1 MKNKLFFAVSTAV
14 MSMSVHPVAGDTGKD
29 GSRLQ
34 TPAAL
39 SVPPS
44 LAQKKYTKTQSGKVV
59 SHHGVPS
66 GSVKKFVYLVQLE
79 DNPVALMNEP
89 KGLLLKKPVSAV
101 SSLNQ
106 MPNRQASKVNVH
118 STDAQQYK
126 TQLERKQALVEQ
138 KMQATMPQYKRV
150 AAFQYALNGM
160 AILATPAEAE
170 KIATIK
176 GVSAVERDRIYQ
188 LDTDTGP
195 LLIGSQGVWDGSATE
210 SGIGRE
216 GEGIVIGVL
225 DSGINSDHPSF
236 ADIGGDGY
244 NHTNPLGANNYLGDC
259 AGEFSTLCNDKLIG
273 VYSYPE
279 ITNAYDDDA
288 VFSVSLPKNGE
299 DYNGHGSH
307 TAATAAGNVLFNVPE
322 VTPEFE
328 VNESDGEPT
337 GFVFDRISGVAP
349 HANIISY
356 QVCQP
361 GNTGDTYGGCLGTP
375 MVAAVED
382 AIEVGIVDVI
392 NFSISGG
399 GYPWTGALNAAWL
412 SARNAGIFL
421 AHSAGN
427 EGPTPFSTAKH
438 APWVTAVGASS
449 TGRTVEYEK
458 FLTDFTGGA
467 SSLSSIE
474 GRSNTGGITAP
485 IVYAGDFDNANAPG
499 TDPAQCL
506 EPFPTGTF
514 SGQIVVCDR
523 GEIARVDKAINVADG
538 GAGGFVLANV
548 EDGQISLNNDAYII
562 PGIHINTADGNRL
575 KAWLASGSGHRATI
589 TAAVGELVID
599 DTQADITADF
609 SSRGPNRSIST
620 LTPSLIAPGID
631 IYAAYAD
638 QQYGQDE
645 TGSAPADYAYLSGTS
660 MSSPHV
666 AGAAAL
672 VKQEHP
678 GWSPDNI
685 RSALMMTAN
694 TALLKEDGATNADW
708 FDIGAGRIQVDLA
721 VRAGLVMDE
730 TGANYAA
737 ADPEL
742 GGEPRTL
749 NLPSVT
755 DTECFGICS
764 WTRTFIAT
772 KDGSWSASATSLSDD
787 LSVSVTP
794 ASFTLNEGDTQ
805 VLTVTADASQA
816 KSGVW
821 QFGIVNMTSPSSPDL
836 HIPVSVKPSNGTLP
850 DALNFTSHRDH
861 DSYLVNDLTTI
872 EITDFQV
879 TGYGLNPPK
888 EISATVAQDSD
899 TSDFL
904 DDVTDGVF
912 IEEINVKN
920 DALRLV
926 VETRQSTSPDLDL
939 FVVFD
944 ANRDGIPS
952 ESEVI
957 EFSQSST
964 ADEYISIENPQA
976 GDYLIIVQNWRASSA
991 SAADEFIL
999 STSVVDNTPTSNL
1012 NATAPSSVQQFEL
1025 FDMRVMWDL
1034 EKSETGKRYSGM
1046 LVLGTDAD
1054 NPANLGAIPV
1064 DIVRGTDDVFLTG
1077 NAITSSNANSQQ
1089 LTLNVIA
1096 NFTTED
1102 REYKITL
1109 PLPDNVEVESTS
1121 GPGNISINQQ
1131 SLTWTL
1137 TQNSLFGFEPAYRMT
1152 TNLTDATCRNPDLG
1166 TGTGYINL
1174 SDFDIEPTEMDGD
1187 TVLNSFAVSASLF
1200 GRQYN
1205 SLIVSDDGFVTVNSD
1220 VGIEP
1225 WINQS
1230 MPEVN
1235 APNGVVAPFWR
1246 DWILDIENGATV
1258 SIAESTQDG
1267 ITIIEWDNVTFPF
1280 ELYNVEDTFTD
1291 IADFQVVFNNNAVAG
1306 EPQIVFSYAN
1316 VIHDYIPPVSVGL
1329 ENSTGTRGNTLVHL
1343 PYFEQSEATI
1353 GNVES
1358 QIVDGTQVC
1367 FYYADD
1373 ISKPKSLDITLTG
1386 SGVANGVKYQ
1396 ASSTVTNIPN
1406 TQSEKTNAFSA
1417 ATVNQPPVVTV
1428 NAPATVRVGQ
1438 SFTVS
1443 ATAVDPE
1450 GDALTITINGNESSS
1465 LTRVAPNRPELT
1477 FTVRVTDGINRV
1489 TETITVN
1496 INQNAPVTNTGGG
1509 GGGGSMNWM
1518 VLLVLP
1524 LLYLRKRR

>member
-1 MKNKLFFAVSTAV
+1 MRNKFFYAICAALI
-14 MSMSVHPVAGDTGKD
+14 SMAVHPSAGVTSGNDTDRKQLE
-29 GSRLQ
+29 SV
-34 TPAAL
+34 L
-39 SVPPS
+39 SAPPV
-44 LAQKKYTKTQSGKVV
+44 LAQKKYTTLTTNKIV

-66 GSVKKFVYLVQLE
+66 ASPKKFIYIVQLD

-89 KGLLLKKPVSAV
+89 KGILLRTPTST
-101 SSLNQ
+101 SSSFAALNSNLR
-106 MPNRQASKVNVH
+106 PKVNVH
-118 STDAQQYK
+118 STTAQRYK
-126 TQLERKQALVEQ
+126 SVLKQKQAVIEA
-138 KMQATMPQYKRV
+138 KMQAAIPRYKRI
-150 AAFQYALNGM
+150 ADFQYAVNGL

-170 KIATIK
+170 KIASLK
-176 GVSAVERDRIYQ
+176 GVSTVERDRIYQ

-195 LLIGSQGVWDGSATE
+195 LLIGSPAVWNGISTE
-210 SGIGRE
+210 SGLGRE
-216 GEGIVIGVL
+216 GEGIVIGIL

-236 ADIGGDGY
+236 AQVGGDGY
-244 NHTNPLGANNYLGDC
+244 THSNPLGSGNYLGDC
-259 AGEFSTLCNDKLIG
+259 ASNFPDLCNDKLIG

-279 ITNAYDDDA
+279 ITDAYDDDE

-322 VTPEFE
+322 VTPEFD

-349 HANIISY
+349 HANIVSY

-382 AIEVGIVDVI
+382 AINEGVVDVI

-449 TGRTVEYEK
+449 TGRSVEYEK
-458 FLTDFTGGA
+458 FLTDFSGGN
-467 SSLSSIE
+467 STLSPIE
-474 GRSNTGGITAP
+474 GKSNTGGITAS
-485 IVYAGDFDNANAPG
+485 IVYAGNFANPNAAD

-506 EPFPTGTF
+506 EPFPSGTF

-523 GEIARVDKAINVADG
+523 GDIARVDKAINVAQG

-548 EDGQISLNNDAYII
+548 DGGQTTLNNDAYII
-562 PGIHINTADGNRL
+562 PGIHISSADGNRL
-575 KAWLASGSGHRATI
+575 KDWLASGANHRATI

-599 DTQADITADF
+599 NTLADITAEF

-645 TGSAPADYAYLSGTS
+645 TGSAPADFAYLSGTS
-660 MSSPHV
+660 MASPHV

-678 GWSPDNI
+678 DWSPDNI

-694 TALLKEDGATNADW
+694 TALLKEDGATDADW
-708 FDIGAGRIQVDLA
+708 FDIGAGRLQVDVA
-721 VRAGLVMDE
+721 VQAGLVMDE
-730 TGANYAA
+730 TGANYAS

-764 WTRTFIAT
+764 WTRTVTAT
-772 KDGSWSASATSLSDD
+772 KDGSWSTSASSLSEH
-787 LSVSVTP
+787 LSVTVSP
-794 ASFTLNEGDTQ
+794 ANFNLNKGESQ
-805 VLTVTADASQA
+805 VLTVTADASRA
-816 KSGVW
+816 KSGEW
-821 QFGIVNMTSPSSPDL
+821 QFGVVNMTSSSSPAL
-836 HIPVSVKPSNGTLP
+836 HLPVSVKPSNGTLP
-850 DALNFTSHRDH
+850 DTLNFTSHRDH
-861 DSYLVNDLTTI
+861 DSYLVKDLTTI

-888 EISATVAQDSD
+888 EIAATIEQDSD

-904 DDVTDGVF
+904 DDLSDGVF
-912 IEEINVKN
+912 IEEISIKANT
-920 DALRLV
+920 LRLV

-944 ANRDGIPS
+944 ANKDGVPS

-976 GDYLIIVQNWRASSA
+976 GDYLIIVQNWRASSD
-991 SAADEFIL
+991 SAVDEFIL
-999 STSVVDNTPTSNL
+999 STSVVDNTPTSSL
-1012 NATAPSSVQQFEL
+1012 TATAPSSVDRFEL
-1025 FDMRVMWDL
+1025 FDMRVRWDL
-1034 EKSETGKRYSGM
+1034 EKSKAGKRYSGM
-1046 LVLGTDAD
+1046 LVLGTDAA
-1054 NPANLGAIPV
+1054 NPSILGAIPV
-1064 DIVRGTDDVFLTG
+1064 DIVRGKDDVFITG
-1077 NAITSSNANSQQ
+1077 EAIKAASANSQK
-1089 LTLNVIA
+1089 LALNVMA

-1102 REYKITL
+1102 RNYEVTL
-1109 PLPDNVEVESTS
+1109 PLPENIQVQSTS
-1121 GPGNISINQQ
+1121 GPGNITISGNSLKW
-1131 SLTWTL
+1131 SLT
-1137 TQNSLFGFEPAYRMT
+1137 QASLFGLEPTYRMT
-1152 TNLTDATCRNPDLG
+1152 TNATDMNCKNPDMG
-1166 TGTGYINL
+1166 TGTGYIDL

-1187 TVLNSFAVSASLF
+1187 TVLSSFAVSASLF

-1205 SLIVSDDGFVTVNSD
+1205 SIIVSDDGFVTVNSD
-1220 VGIEP
+1220 VGTAP
-1225 WINQS
+1225 WVNQS
-1230 MPEVN
+1230 MPDSN

-1246 DWILDIENGATV
+1246 DWILDVENGATV
-1258 SIAESTQDG
+1258 SIAESQQDG

-1280 ELYNVEDTFTD
+1280 ELYNLENTFKD
-1291 IADFQVVFNNNAVAG
+1291 VADFEIVFNNNAG
-1306 EPQIVFSYAN
+1306 PNEPQIIFSYDN
-1316 VIHDYIPPVSVGL
+1316 VIHDYVPPVSSGL

-1343 PYFEQSEATI
+1343 PYFEQAESTV
-1353 GNVES
+1353 GDVES
-1358 QIVDGTQVC
+1358 QLIEGRQVC

-1373 ISKPKSLDITLTG
+1373 ITQPTTLNITLTG
-1386 SGVANGVKYQ
+1386 TGVTNTVKYQ
-1396 ASSTVTNIPN
+1396 ASSNVPNIPN
-1406 TQSEKTNAFSA
+1406 TQTEKTNVFSA
-1417 ATVNQPPVVTV
+1417 STVNQPPELTV
-1428 NAPATVRVGQ
+1428 NAPENVIVGQ

-1450 GDALTITINGNESSS
+1450 GDNLTFTINGNNGAS
-1465 LTRVAPNRPELT
+1465 LTRVAPNRASMT
-1477 FTVRVTDGINRV
+1477 FTVRVTDGIHRV
-1489 TETITVN
+1489 SETVTVN
-1496 INQNAPVTNTGGG
+1496 ITPRAPNVNTGGG
-1509 GGGGSMNWM
+1509 GGALGWLL
-1518 VLLVLP
+1518 LLVLP
-1524 LLYLRKRR
+1524 LLYHRRRQ